1 VRDAGLANVDADDAS
16 FPVREVV
23 QRGAQTAVLTHLSP
37 PTTKCDSSLCSL
49 PTEILII
56 IASDLRVGDLV
67 ALLSTCKTL
76 RTTLVPNAD
85 TLCRD
90 IIKASHPH
98 LLPYTVA
105 GLYGDAETVWWDEQV
120 ALARGSG
127 APFPWLAYARACK
140 ASASMR
146 NRERIWGIAKQFET
160 AARKHGFIP

>member
-1 VRDAGLANVDADDAS
+1 MLTPLA
-16 FPVREVV
+16 
-23 QRGAQTAVLTHLSP
+23 P
-37 PTTKCDSSLCSL
+37 PTTKCDYPLGSL
-49 PTEILII
+49 PTEILLMIT
-56 IASDLRVGDLV
+56 SGLRVWDLV

-76 RTTLVPNAD
+76 RTTLLPNAD

-105 GLYGDAETVWWDEQV
+105 GGSYGDAEMVWWDEQV
-120 ALARGSG
+120 ALARGSD
-127 APFPWLAYARACK
+127 APFPWIAYARACK

-160 AARKHGFIP
+160 AARERGFIP